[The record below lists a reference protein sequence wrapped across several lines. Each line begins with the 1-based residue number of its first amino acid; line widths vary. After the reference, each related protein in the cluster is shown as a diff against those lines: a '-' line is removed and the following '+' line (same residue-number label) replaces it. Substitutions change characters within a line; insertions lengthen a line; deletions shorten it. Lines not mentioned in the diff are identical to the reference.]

1 MAKSTSRHGQIDD
14 LLQQFP
20 RKHVGALLRHFS
32 ESVRAFED
40 GGWETCILKAGKFV
54 EAVIKALAE
63 YADLTLPKG
72 RKFKVNQLVIQLGQ
86 LDAEKF
92 DDSIRLLIP
101 RNCVFV
107 YDVASNRGS
116 RHDPSDI
123 DPNKMDAISVAQN
136 ISWILAEMIR
146 LSHKGALKPD
156 DAADV
161 VDGLMEK
168 RYPDIEEIDGRL
180 YVNRDG
186 VSATD
191 VALLL
196 LERRYPARFNR
207 EELVSTLVRN
217 NVRKNNAQVAVSR
230 IRKYTDDDGKGNLK
244 LRANGRQKAAGI
256 RSSRKDQTR

>member
-1 MAKSTSRHGQIDD
+1 MAKPTNRHDHIAE

-32 ESVRAFED
+32 ESVRALED

-63 YADLTLPKG
+63 HAGLMLPKA
-72 RKFKVNQLVIQLGQ
+72 REFKVNKLVIQLGQ
-86 LDAEKF
+86 LDAAKF

-116 RHDPSDI
+116 RHDPSDM
-123 DPNKMDAISVAQN
+123 DPNKMDAIAVAQN

-146 LSHKGALKPD
+146 LSHKGVLKPD

-161 VDGLMEK
+161 VEGLMEK

-196 LERRYPARFNR
+196 LERRYPARFSR

-217 NVRKNNAQVAVSR
+217 SVKKSTAQVAMSR
-230 IRKYTDDDGKGNLK
+230 IQKYTDDDGEGNLK

-256 RSSRKDQTR
+256 RAQNKT